1 MIISPAEHFPFNC
14 CPWFENPLQNDIN
27 ISFYCKKYYIMVSG
41 EDTEC
46 TKGTAQGMFVNFMA
60 QSTIAEGYLFAIRN
74 RINPSRAKKT
84 KWK

>member
-1 MIISPAEHFPFNC
+1 
-14 CPWFENPLQNDIN
+14 
-27 ISFYCKKYYIMVSG
+27 MVSG